1 MAWYNRIGDIAKG
14 VVNFTGI
21 PGLVHDI
28 ATSGS
33 NDDPWYVD
41 AVNVAKG
48 VIKVGTTPVR
58 GAVKGLFAVGEASYE
73 AGGKVREGIV
83 EKGLELPFM
92 YNRYKNAGE
101 TYEQYQQRVAENKDD
116 ISMGQVALSLFG
128 QGKNAAENS
137 GWFHDFLDR
146 NVKYLAAGFDLFN
159 PEDREAAFNDQF
171 IGKFASG
178 SLDFTSSMTID
189 PLFFAGFAGKGLS
202 IASRA
207 PMVTALEGAG
217 RTGIAS
223 LPGSLTRKVFSSFA
237 MTKEGMDDLL
247 GRALQGEGR
256 AVDDIK
262 FLAGTDAKG
271 QYGYWSKKR
280 VTHPDAMA
288 YLFGRATTDQE
299 VVDTFRAVMG
309 LDKQAMAAIAKV
321 DDEAALVLDNLT
333 DVPKPYREA
342 LNGQLDGD
350 LIVNPE
356 YNRAIGTY
364 LNTLVK
370 EDDRFRL
377 ALEKVSTG
385 GNEFRGGTFARGPL
399 SGYARKNAEKLART
413 FADPEITM
421 IQKTSLHPAVMVVN
435 YMKGKSEFFTKFRPS
450 GVFQVNDA
458 DSYVEMNAFLREA
471 VELSGGTFA
480 AKAGTYADQYLAAAT
495 EGERLN
501 IIKLAEKDALGI
513 IAPNMSQQQI
523 EKLYAIFDYRR
534 AKTLKEHKDRGFLS
548 IFTENGPVIAKFPQ
562 LERESANI
570 VIAMDLRRLKNGIDS
585 YERVLPSILSGIDPT
600 EIAVRGQKFMNT
612 LDNVNDIFKTSV
624 LMRLGYTV
632 RNLTEAQ
639 LSMMAKAFALPS
651 AAALGGPEAVKR
663 FLNNRKAGYTRLI
676 DNVEVLAG
684 RKDDIN
690 VLRNEVAKLQDM
702 LRGLDLSRKGLAGEI
717 RTRMADIE
725 RGGERLISNY
735 IAAEKAKGNLVGVE
749 EAAAIVLPKEI
760 TRLRSALAE
769 AEAVTLYHG
778 SAADEFAFDP
788 KRPLSATPS
797 AQIADRYASQEFTFG
812 LERYISETGR
822 PVPLRVVTRKGPQR
836 HPQSTFTAGYRGAH
850 TAPDREFGASLD
862 NMARIYPEDVYSP
875 DAVRIYGVGGPDW
888 RNLDKKV
895 VALIQDFKGN
905 PNRTITIYRA
915 VPKDAPTGIN
925 AGDWVTPLRE
935 YADLHG
941 KGRFGDEA
949 YRIDEI
955 KVRAGDIFTDG
966 NSWFEWGYDP
976 RPVRKPYPE
985 KLITAAARIK
995 SDMIGASRAG
1005 NIVEVRKGTSKGF
1018 VKVDEDRIRNFNP
1031 KELERAVF
1039 RVRRDGGSVV
1049 PVRAYGEALYLTK
1062 WSDIPLDVR
1071 KEVFNGDVKVWRA
1084 WVKSKGWQDQN
1095 SPLYKY
1101 LRENNF
1107 GRAVV
1112 GDDRRAGGVSHIVL
1126 PEAVGEAGRGR
1137 EVTKLTRAQIETAQA
1152 EADAALDIAQP
1163 LQGTK
1168 ERRIART
1175 MLRRKEK
1182 SRRTRPA
1189 VSPYYDDESLLAMI
1203 NNGVEDAASNIG
1215 RSYAEVNAQLDDLM
1229 GRLSARI
1236 GQAEQMSV
1244 KSKVGFGTFTHEA
1257 GGHSYEVDEVFNNAS
1272 WMLARTSSEQTW
1284 GSIIGSQQMAF
1295 LAGPGSRSMR
1305 PVKPNDPRYFEAWAG
1320 VLNLHFRD
1328 PETGAMDPVVRRMLD
1343 GESNDEILG
1352 WMTRSLEGRKW
1363 ANNTYTIPGKG
1374 LGFGELKRGELNDY
1388 LLTRISD
1395 TRNAVKTYI
1404 PDEDTAL
1411 MLTAAKE
1418 DGKPLTGGDVEVFL
1432 LNRFGAQPEN
1442 LPEING
1448 LLITTS
1454 KEYRDQERVVD
1465 LVNRRVMRF
1474 LGSLPE
1480 DTFAR
1485 HPLVNVVYRE
1495 NVRKNI
1501 DGIAQARGTDKL
1513 TGDEINR
1520 AERAARE
1527 EARREVERTL
1537 FTIVRR
1543 TGASSSQVMRLL
1555 FPFYA
1560 AYENTLMRWGGI
1572 VAENPQV
1579 VTTAAR
1585 TIAQIV
1591 NGQLVV
1597 DQEGNRITD
1606 TKQLGEGGM
1615 ANLVVQVPDA
1625 FIKALPGEW
1634 QDVAEN
1640 AFKQVRI
1647 PLSSLDVI
1655 TQGQAGNPGFGP
1667 YAVFPT
1673 YLILRQ
1679 RPEFEE
1685 AFKPLFPAGMPTN
1698 ASDIFL
1704 PSTIRRLK
1712 TLWSKDEMY
1721 VRTFN
1726 QMLRYETYNYNTGKR
1741 QEPPTVEEVTS
1752 KVNKFY
1758 LIRSLSAISAPF
1770 AISPDVDFYQQ
1781 TFRQFQNQYT
1791 EPGEAE
1797 AKFFEMYPDFF
1808 EATVSLSKNPGGLE
1822 ANLDTVRNLRKF
1834 NGLMATAEAK
1844 GEPELM
1850 GWLANDF
1857 DGQYDFS
1864 QAAYQWQY
1872 RTGSY
1877 PGSANTYRQNR
1888 NPAEL
1893 IRDANLKRGWT
1904 EYRKIQDVID
1914 AFKIQNG
1921 IGSNRDPLLEQYNN
1935 AKRQWLDYMSQN
1947 NPDWYAAFVSPD
1959 RGKYMKRADVLEQ
1972 ALQDKAWMAQNGD
1985 RAVVKA
1991 VALYLDARK
2000 KIGQALL
2007 QRDQMGGSRS
2017 LDANSNDDL
2026 AELWDRFTTQ
2036 LGAESPEFS
2045 DFYNRYFPN
2054 DPVVI

>member
-1 MAWYNRIGDIAKG
+1 MSWFNRIGDIAKG

-21 PGLVHDI
+21 PGLIHDI

-48 VIKVGTTPVR
+48 VVKVGTTPVR

-73 AGGKVREGIV
+73 LGGKARESIV

-92 YNRYKNAGE
+92 YNRYKNVGE
-101 TYEQYQQRVAENKDD
+101 TYEQYQKRVAENKDE

-128 QGKNAAENS
+128 PGKNAAENS
-137 GWFHDFLDR
+137 GWFHDFTDR
-146 NVKYLAAGFDLFN
+146 NLKFLSAGFDLFN

-178 SLDFTSSMTID
+178 SVDFTSSMTID

-202 IASRA
+202 IAARA
-207 PMVTALEGAG
+207 PMATGLMGAG
-217 RTGIAS
+217 RTGIAAI
-223 LPGSLTRKVFSSFA
+223 PGSATRKVFGKLA
-237 MTKEGMDDLL
+237 MTTEGVDDLL
-247 GRALQGEGR
+247 GRALKGEGR
-256 AVDDIK
+256 AVEDVQ
-262 FLAGTDAKG
+262 FLARSDAKT
-271 QYGYWSKKR
+271 QYEYWAKKR

-288 YLFGRATTDQE
+288 YLFGRATTEQE
-299 VVDTFRAVMG
+299 VVDTFRAVIG
-309 LDKQAMAAIAKV
+309 TDKKAMAAIAKV

-333 DVPKPYREA
+333 DTPKPFREA

-356 YNRAIGTY
+356 YNRAVTTY
-364 LNTLVK
+364 LDNLVK
-370 EDDRFRL
+370 EDDRFRI

-399 SGYARKNAEKLART
+399 SGYARNRAEKLAKT

-450 GVFQVNDA
+450 GVFRVNDG

-513 IAPNMSQQQI
+513 IAPNMTQQQI

-570 VIAMDLRRLKNGIDS
+570 VIAMDLRRLKDGIDS
-585 YERVLPSILSGIDPT
+585 YERVLPGILSGIDPT

-639 LSMMAKAFALPS
+639 LSMMAKAFALP
-651 AAALGGPEAVKR
+651 AAVAVGGPSAVQR
-663 FLNNRKAGYTRLI
+663 FLQNRKAGFTRLI

-690 VLRNEVAKLQDM
+690 VLRDEVAKLQDM

-725 RGGERLISNY
+725 RGGERLIANY

-749 EAAAIVLPKEI
+749 EAAAIVLPRELK
-760 TRLRSALAE
+760 RLRSALAE

-778 SAADEFAFDP
+778 SVADSFEFDP
-788 KRPLSATPS
+788 ARPLSASTN
-797 AQIADRYASQEFTFG
+797 AQIADRYATQEFAFG
-812 LERYISETGR
+812 LERYISDTGR

-862 NMARIYPEDVYSP
+862 NITRIYPEDVYSA
-875 DAVRIYGVGGPDW
+875 DAARIYGVGGKDFAK
-888 RNLDKKV
+888 LDKQIV
-895 VALIQDFKGN
+895 EFINEYKGS
-905 PNRTITIYRA
+905 PNRMVTVYRA
-915 VPKDAPTGIN
+915 VPKDAPAVIN
-925 AGDWVTPLRE
+925 PGDWVTPLRE

-941 KGRFGDEA
+941 SRYLDPE
-949 YRIDEI
+949 YRVEEMR
-955 KVRAGDIFTDG
+955 VRAGDIFTDG

-985 KLITAAARIK
+985 KLITAAARMK
-995 SDMIGASRAG
+995 SDMIGATRAG
-1005 NIVEVRKGTSKGF
+1005 NIVELRKGTSKGF
-1018 VKVDEDRIRNFNP
+1018 VKVDEDRIRSLNP

-1039 RVRRDGGSVV
+1039 RVRRDGGSVTPMRV
-1049 PVRAYGEALYLTK
+1049 YGDALYLTK

-1071 KEVFNGDVKVWRA
+1071 KEVFGGDVKVWRA

-1095 SPLYKY
+1095 SPLYNY
-1101 LRENNF
+1101 LRQNNF

-1112 GDDRRAGGVSHIVL
+1112 GDDRRAGGLSHIVL

-1137 EVTKLTRAQIETAQA
+1137 EVTKLTRAQIEAAQA

-1163 LQGTK
+1163 LQTTK
-1168 ERRIART
+1168 ERRVART
-1175 MLRRKEK
+1175 QVRRKEK

-1189 VSPYYDDESLLAMI
+1189 VSPYYDDENLIAMI
-1203 NNGVEDAASNIG
+1203 NNGVEDAAANLG
-1215 RSYAEVNAQLDDLM
+1215 RSYAEVNAQLDDM
-1229 GRLSARI
+1229 MARLGARI
-1236 GQAEQMSV
+1236 SQSEQMAV
-1244 KSKVGFGTFTHEA
+1244 KSKVGYGTFTHEA
-1257 GGHSYEVDEVFNNAS
+1257 NGQSYEVDEVFNNAS

-1295 LAGPGSRSMR
+1295 LAGPGSRAMR
-1305 PVKPNDPRYFEAWAG
+1305 PVKPGDPRYFEAWAG

-1328 PETGAMDPVVRRMLD
+1328 PETGVMDPIVSRILD
-1343 GESNDEILG
+1343 GATNDEILG
-1352 WMTRSLEGRKW
+1352 FLTRTRSGRIY

-1374 LGFGELKRGELNDY
+1374 LGFGKLKAGEENDY

-1395 TRNAVKTYI
+1395 TRNAVKLYV

-1411 MLTAAKE
+1411 MLRAAKE

-1432 LNRFGAQPEN
+1432 LNRFGANPEN

-1448 LLITTS
+1448 LLVTTS
-1454 KEYRDQERVVD
+1454 KEYRDQERIVD
-1465 LVNRRVMRF
+1465 MVNRRVMRF

-1485 HPLVNVVYRE
+1485 HPLVNVVYKE
-1495 NVRKNI
+1495 NVKRNI
-1501 DGIAQARGTDKL
+1501 DGIAKARGTDRL
-1513 TGDEINR
+1513 TGDEIAR

-1591 NGQLVV
+1591 NGQLIV

-1640 AFKQVRI
+1640 AFKRVNI

-1667 YAVFPT
+1667 YAVFPA

-1685 AFKPLFPAGMPTN
+1685 AFAPLFPAGMPN
-1698 ASDIFL
+1698 SASEIFL
-1704 PSTIRRLK
+1704 PSTVRRLK
-1712 TLWSKDEMY
+1712 TMWSKDEMY

-1741 QEPPTVEEVTS
+1741 QDVPTVDEITS

-1758 LIRSLSAISAPF
+1758 MLRSLTAISAPF
-1770 AISPDVDFYQQ
+1770 AISPEVDFYQQ
-1781 TFRQFQNQYT
+1781 VFRQFQNQYT

-1808 EATVSLSKNPGGLE
+1808 EATVSLSKNPGSLE

-1834 NGLMATAEAK
+1834 SGLMATAEAK

-1857 DGQYDFS
+1857 DGKYDFS

-1893 IRDANLKRGWT
+1893 IKDANLKRGWT

-1935 AKRQWLDYMSQN
+1935 AKRQWLDYMAQN
-1947 NPDWYAAFVSPD
+1947 NPDWYAAYMSPD

-1972 ALQDKAWMAQNGD
+1972 AFQNKAWMAQNGD

-2026 AELWDRFTTQ
+2026 AELWDKFVTQ

>member
-1 MAWYNRIGDIAKG
+1 MSWFNRIGDIAKG

-21 PGLVHDI
+21 PGLIHDI

-48 VIKVGTTPVR
+48 VVKVGTTPVR

-73 AGGKVREGIV
+73 LGGKARESIV

-92 YNRYKNAGE
+92 YNRYKNVGE

-128 QGKNAAENS
+128 PGKNAAENS
-137 GWFHDFLDR
+137 GWFHDFTDR
-146 NVKYLAAGFDLFN
+146 NLKFLSAGFDLFN

-178 SLDFTSSMTID
+178 SVDFTSSMTID

-207 PMVTALEGAG
+207 PMAAGLMGAG
-217 RTGIAS
+217 RTGIAAI
-223 LPGSLTRKVFSSFA
+223 PGSATRKVFGKLA
-237 MTKEGMDDLL
+237 MTTEGVDDLL
-247 GRALQGEGR
+247 GRALKGEGR
-256 AVDDIK
+256 AVEDVQ
-262 FLAGTDAKG
+262 FLARSDAKT
-271 QYGYWSKKR
+271 QYEYWAKKR

-288 YLFGRATTDQE
+288 YLFGRATTEQE
-299 VVDTFRAVMG
+299 VVDTFRAVIG
-309 LDKQAMAAIAKV
+309 TDKKAMAAIAKV

-333 DVPKPYREA
+333 DTPKPFREA

-356 YNRAIGTY
+356 YNRAVTTY
-364 LNTLVK
+364 LDNLVK
-370 EDDRFRL
+370 EDDRFRI

-399 SGYARKNAEKLART
+399 SGYARNRAEKLAKT

-450 GVFQVNDA
+450 GVFRVNDG

-513 IAPNMSQQQI
+513 IAPNMTQQQI

-570 VIAMDLRRLKNGIDS
+570 VIAMDLRRLKDGIDS
-585 YERVLPSILSGIDPT
+585 YERVLPGILSGIDPT

-639 LSMMAKAFALPS
+639 LSMMAKAFALP
-651 AAALGGPEAVKR
+651 AAVAVGGPSAVQR
-663 FLNNRKAGYTRLI
+663 FLQNRKAGFTRLI

-690 VLRNEVAKLQDM
+690 VLRDEVAKLQDM

-725 RGGERLISNY
+725 RGGERLIANY

-749 EAAAIVLPKEI
+749 EAAAIVLPRELK
-760 TRLRSALAE
+760 RLRSALAE

-778 SAADEFAFDP
+778 SVADSFEFDP
-788 KRPLSATPS
+788 ARPLSASTN
-797 AQIADRYASQEFTFG
+797 AQIADRYATQEFAFG
-812 LERYISETGR
+812 LERYISDTGR

-862 NMARIYPEDVYSP
+862 NITRIYPEDVYSS
-875 DAVRIYGVGGPDW
+875 DAARIYGVGGKDFVK
-888 RNLDKKV
+888 LDKQIV
-895 VALIQDFKGN
+895 EFINQYKGS
-905 PNRTITIYRA
+905 PNRMVTVYRA
-915 VPKDAPTGIN
+915 VPKDAPAVIN
-925 AGDWVTPLRE
+925 PGDWVTPLRE

-941 KGRFGDEA
+941 SRYLDPE
-949 YRIDEI
+949 YRVEEMR
-955 KVRAGDIFTDG
+955 VRAGDIFTDG

-985 KLITAAARIK
+985 KLITAAARMK
-995 SDMIGASRAG
+995 SDMIGATRAG
-1005 NIVEVRKGTSKGF
+1005 NIVELRKGTSKGF
-1018 VKVDEDRIRNFNP
+1018 VKVDEDRIRSLNP

-1039 RVRRDGGSVV
+1039 RVRRDGGSVTPMRV
-1049 PVRAYGEALYLTK
+1049 YGDALYLTK

-1071 KEVFNGDVKVWRA
+1071 KEVFGGDVKVWRA

-1095 SPLYKY
+1095 SPLYNY
-1101 LRENNF
+1101 LRQNNF

-1112 GDDRRAGGVSHIVL
+1112 GDDRRAGGLSHIVL

-1137 EVTKLTRAQIETAQA
+1137 EVTKLTRAQIEAAQA

-1163 LQGTK
+1163 LQTTK
-1168 ERRIART
+1168 ERRVART
-1175 MLRRKEK
+1175 QVRRKEK

-1189 VSPYYDDESLLAMI
+1189 VSPYYDDENLIAMI
-1203 NNGVEDAASNIG
+1203 NNGVEDAAANLG
-1215 RSYAEVNAQLDDLM
+1215 RSYAEVNAQLDDM
-1229 GRLSARI
+1229 MARLGARI
-1236 GQAEQMSV
+1236 SQSEQMAV
-1244 KSKVGFGTFTHEA
+1244 KSKVGYGTFTHEA
-1257 GGHSYEVDEVFNNAS
+1257 NGQAYEVDEVFNNAS

-1295 LAGPGSRSMR
+1295 LAGPGSRAMR
-1305 PVKPNDPRYFEAWAG
+1305 PVKPGDPRYFEAWAG

-1328 PETGAMDPVVRRMLD
+1328 PETGVMDPIVSRILD
-1343 GESNDEILG
+1343 GATNDEILG
-1352 WMTRSLEGRKW
+1352 FLTRTRSGRIY

-1374 LGFGELKRGELNDY
+1374 LGFGKLKAGEENDY

-1395 TRNAVKTYI
+1395 TRNAVKLYV

-1411 MLTAAKE
+1411 MLRAAKE

-1432 LNRFGAQPEN
+1432 LNRFGANPEN

-1448 LLITTS
+1448 LLVTTS
-1454 KEYRDQERVVD
+1454 KEYRDQERIVD
-1465 LVNRRVMRF
+1465 MVNRRVMRF

-1495 NVRKNI
+1495 NVKRNI
-1501 DGIAQARGTDKL
+1501 DGIAKARGTDKL
-1513 TGDEINR
+1513 TGDEIAR

-1591 NGQLVV
+1591 NGQLIV

-1640 AFKQVRI
+1640 AFKRVNI

-1667 YAVFPT
+1667 YAVFPA

-1685 AFKPLFPAGMPTN
+1685 AFAPLFPAGMPN
-1698 ASDIFL
+1698 SASEIFL
-1704 PSTIRRLK
+1704 PSTVRRLK
-1712 TLWSKDEMY
+1712 TMWSKDEMY

-1741 QEPPTVEEVTS
+1741 QDVPTVDEITS

-1758 LIRSLSAISAPF
+1758 MLRSLTAISAPF
-1770 AISPDVDFYQQ
+1770 AISPEVDFYQQ
-1781 TFRQFQNQYT
+1781 VFRQFQNQYT

-1808 EATVSLSKNPGGLE
+1808 EATVSLSKNPGSLE

-1834 NGLMATAEAK
+1834 SGLMATAEAK

-1857 DGQYDFS
+1857 DGKYDFS

-1893 IRDANLKRGWT
+1893 IKDANLKRGWT

-1935 AKRQWLDYMSQN
+1935 AKRQWLDYMAQN
-1947 NPDWYAAFVSPD
+1947 NPDWYAAYMSPD

-1972 ALQDKAWMAQNGD
+1972 AFQNKAWMAQNGD

-2026 AELWDRFTTQ
+2026 AELWDKFVTQ

>member
-1 MAWYNRIGDIAKG
+1 MSWYNRIGDIAKG

-21 PGLVHDI
+21 PGLIHDI

-48 VIKVGTTPVR
+48 VVKVGTTPVR

-73 AGGKVREGIV
+73 LGGKARESIV

-92 YNRYKNAGE
+92 YNRYKNVGE
-101 TYEQYQQRVAENKDD
+101 TYEQYQQRVAENKDE

-128 QGKNAAENS
+128 PGKNAAENS
-137 GWFHDFLDR
+137 GWFHDFTDR
-146 NVKYLAAGFDLFN
+146 NLKFLSAGFDLFN

-178 SLDFTSSMTID
+178 SVDFTSSMTID

-202 IASRA
+202 IAARA
-207 PMVTALEGAG
+207 PMATGLMGAG
-217 RTGIAS
+217 RTGIAAI
-223 LPGSLTRKVFSSFA
+223 PGSATRKVFGKLA
-237 MTKEGMDDLL
+237 MTTEGVDDLL
-247 GRALQGEGR
+247 GRALKGEGR
-256 AVDDIK
+256 AVEDVQ
-262 FLAGTDAKG
+262 FLARSDAKT
-271 QYGYWSKKR
+271 QYEYWAKKR

-288 YLFGRATTDQE
+288 YLFGRATTEQE
-299 VVDTFRAVMG
+299 VVDTFRAVIG
-309 LDKQAMAAIAKV
+309 TDKQAMAAIAKV

-333 DVPKPYREA
+333 DTPKPFREA

-356 YNRAIGTY
+356 YNRAVTTY
-364 LNTLVK
+364 LDNLVK
-370 EDDRFRL
+370 EDDRFRI

-399 SGYARKNAEKLART
+399 SGYARNRAEKLAKT

-450 GVFQVNDA
+450 GVFRVNDG

-513 IAPNMSQQQI
+513 IAPNMTQQQI

-570 VIAMDLRRLKNGIDS
+570 VIAMDLRRLKDGIDS
-585 YERVLPSILSGIDPT
+585 YERVLPGILSGIDPT

-639 LSMMAKAFALPS
+639 LSMMAKAFALP
-651 AAALGGPEAVKR
+651 AAVAVGGPSAVQR
-663 FLNNRKAGYTRLI
+663 FLQNRKAGFTRLI

-690 VLRNEVAKLQDM
+690 VLRDEVAKLQDM

-725 RGGERLISNY
+725 RGGERLIANY

-749 EAAAIVLPKEI
+749 EAAAIVLPRELK
-760 TRLRSALAE
+760 RLRSALAE

-778 SAADEFAFDP
+778 SVADSFEFDP
-788 KRPLSATPS
+788 ARPLSASTN
-797 AQIADRYASQEFTFG
+797 AQIADRYATQEFAFG
-812 LERYISETGR
+812 LERYISDTGR

-862 NMARIYPEDVYSP
+862 NITRIYPEDVYSA
-875 DAVRIYGVGGPDW
+875 DAARIYGVGGKDFAK
-888 RNLDKKV
+888 LDKQIV
-895 VALIQDFKGN
+895 EFINQYKGS
-905 PNRTITIYRA
+905 PNRMVTVYRA
-915 VPKDAPTGIN
+915 VPKDAPAVIN
-925 AGDWVTPLRE
+925 PGDWVTPLRE

-941 KGRFGDEA
+941 SRYLDPE
-949 YRIDEI
+949 YRVEEMR
-955 KVRAGDIFTDG
+955 VRAGDIFTDG

-985 KLITAAARIK
+985 KLITAAARMK
-995 SDMIGASRAG
+995 SDMIGATRAG
-1005 NIVEVRKGTSKGF
+1005 NIVELRKGTSKGF
-1018 VKVDEDRIRNFNP
+1018 VKVDEDRIRSLNP

-1039 RVRRDGGSVV
+1039 RVRRDGGSVTPMRV
-1049 PVRAYGEALYLTK
+1049 YGDALYLTK

-1071 KEVFNGDVKVWRA
+1071 KEVFGGDVKVWRA

-1095 SPLYKY
+1095 SPLYNY
-1101 LRENNF
+1101 LRQNNF

-1112 GDDRRAGGVSHIVL
+1112 GDDRRAGGLSHIVL

-1137 EVTKLTRAQIETAQA
+1137 EVTKLTRAQIEAAQA

-1163 LQGTK
+1163 LQTTK
-1168 ERRIART
+1168 ERRVART
-1175 MLRRKEK
+1175 QVRRKEK

-1189 VSPYYDDESLLAMI
+1189 VSPYYDDENLIAMI
-1203 NNGVEDAASNIG
+1203 NNGVEDAAANLG
-1215 RSYAEVNAQLDDLM
+1215 RSYAEVNAQLDDM
-1229 GRLSARI
+1229 MARLGARI
-1236 GQAEQMSV
+1236 SQSEQMAV
-1244 KSKVGFGTFTHEA
+1244 KSKVGYGTFTHEA
-1257 GGHSYEVDEVFNNAS
+1257 NGQAYEVDEVFNNAS

-1295 LAGPGSRSMR
+1295 LAGPGSRAMR
-1305 PVKPNDPRYFEAWAG
+1305 PVKPGDPRYFEAWAG

-1328 PETGAMDPVVRRMLD
+1328 PETGVMDPIVSRILD
-1343 GESNDEILG
+1343 GATNDEILG
-1352 WMTRSLEGRKW
+1352 FLTRTRSGRIY

-1374 LGFGELKRGELNDY
+1374 LGFGKLKAGEENDY

-1395 TRNAVKTYI
+1395 TRNAVKLYV

-1411 MLTAAKE
+1411 MLRAAKE

-1432 LNRFGAQPEN
+1432 LNRFGANPEN

-1448 LLITTS
+1448 LLVTTS
-1454 KEYRDQERVVD
+1454 KEYRDQERIVD
-1465 LVNRRVMRF
+1465 MVNRRVMRF

-1495 NVRKNI
+1495 NVKRNI
-1501 DGIAQARGTDKL
+1501 DGIAKARGTDKL
-1513 TGDEINR
+1513 TGDEIAR

-1591 NGQLVV
+1591 NGQLIV

-1640 AFKQVRI
+1640 AFKRVNI

-1667 YAVFPT
+1667 YAVFPA

-1685 AFKPLFPAGMPTN
+1685 AFAPLFPAGMPN
-1698 ASDIFL
+1698 SASEIFL
-1704 PSTIRRLK
+1704 PSTVRRLK
-1712 TLWSKDEMY
+1712 TMWSKDEMY

-1741 QEPPTVEEVTS
+1741 QDVPTVDEITS

-1758 LIRSLSAISAPF
+1758 MLRSLTAISAPF
-1770 AISPDVDFYQQ
+1770 AISPEVDFYQQ
-1781 TFRQFQNQYT
+1781 VFRQFQNQYT

-1808 EATVSLSKNPGGLE
+1808 EATVSLSKNPGSLE

-1834 NGLMATAEAK
+1834 SGLMATAEAK

-1857 DGQYDFS
+1857 DGKYDFS

-1893 IRDANLKRGWT
+1893 IKDANLKRGWT

-1935 AKRQWLDYMSQN
+1935 AKRQWLDYMAQN
-1947 NPDWYAAFVSPD
+1947 NPDWYAAYMSPD

-1972 ALQDKAWMAQNGD
+1972 AFQNKAWMAQNGD

-2026 AELWDRFTTQ
+2026 AELWDKFVTQ

>member
-21 PGLVHDI
+21 PGLIHDI

-48 VIKVGTTPVR
+48 VVKVGTTPVR

-73 AGGKVREGIV
+73 LGGKARESIV

-92 YNRYKNAGE
+92 YNRYKNVGE
-101 TYEQYQQRVAENKDD
+101 TYEQYQQRVAENKDE

-128 QGKNAAENS
+128 PGKNAAENS
-137 GWFHDFLDR
+137 GWFHDFTDR
-146 NVKYLAAGFDLFN
+146 NLKFLSAGFDLFN

-178 SLDFTSSMTID
+178 SVDFTSSMTID

-202 IASRA
+202 IAARA
-207 PMVTALEGAG
+207 PMATGLMGAG
-217 RTGIAS
+217 RTGIAAI
-223 LPGSLTRKVFSSFA
+223 PGSATRKVFGKLA
-237 MTKEGMDDLL
+237 MTTEGVDDLL
-247 GRALQGEGR
+247 GRALKGEGR
-256 AVDDIK
+256 AVEDVQ
-262 FLAGTDAKG
+262 FLARSDAKT
-271 QYGYWSKKR
+271 QYEYWAKKR

-288 YLFGRATTDQE
+288 YLFGRATTEQE
-299 VVDTFRAVMG
+299 VVDTFRAVIG
-309 LDKQAMAAIAKV
+309 TDKQAMAAIAKV

-333 DVPKPYREA
+333 DTPKPFREA

-356 YNRAIGTY
+356 YNRAVTTY
-364 LNTLVK
+364 LDNLVK
-370 EDDRFRL
+370 EDDRFRI

-399 SGYARKNAEKLART
+399 SGYARNRAEKLAKT

-450 GVFQVNDA
+450 GVFRVNDG

-513 IAPNMSQQQI
+513 IAPNMTQQQI

-570 VIAMDLRRLKNGIDS
+570 VIAMDLRRLKDGIDS
-585 YERVLPSILSGIDPT
+585 YERVLPGILSGIDPT

-639 LSMMAKAFALPS
+639 LSMMAKAFALP
-651 AAALGGPEAVKR
+651 AAVAVGGPSAVQR
-663 FLNNRKAGYTRLI
+663 FLQNRKAGFTRLI

-690 VLRNEVAKLQDM
+690 VLRDEVAKLQDM

-725 RGGERLISNY
+725 RGGERLIANY

-749 EAAAIVLPKEI
+749 EAAAIVLPRELK
-760 TRLRSALAE
+760 RLRSALAE

-778 SAADEFAFDP
+778 STANAFEFDP
-788 KRPLSATPS
+788 TRPLSASTN
-797 AQIADRYASQEFTFG
+797 AQIADRYATQEFAFG
-812 LERYISETGR
+812 LERYISDTGR

-862 NMARIYPEDVYSP
+862 NITRIYPEDVYSA
-875 DAVRIYGVGGPDW
+875 DAARIYGVGGKDFAK
-888 RNLDKKV
+888 LDKEIVKF
-895 VALIQDFKGN
+895 INEYKGN
-905 PNRTITIYRA
+905 PNRMVTVYRA
-915 VPKDAPTGIN
+915 VPKDAPAVIN
-925 AGDWVTPLRE
+925 PGDWVTPLRE

-941 KGRFGDEA
+941 SRYLDPE
-949 YRIDEI
+949 YRVEEMR
-955 KVRAGDIFTDG
+955 VRAGDIFTDG

-985 KLITAAARIK
+985 KLITAAARMK
-995 SDMIGASRAG
+995 SDMIGATRAG
-1005 NIVEVRKGTSKGF
+1005 NIVELRKGTSKGF
-1018 VKVDEDRIRNFNP
+1018 VKVDEDRIRSLNP

-1039 RVRRDGGSVV
+1039 RVRRDGGSVTPMRV
-1049 PVRAYGEALYLTK
+1049 YGDALYLTK

-1071 KEVFNGDVKVWRA
+1071 KEVFGGDVKVWRA

-1095 SPLYKY
+1095 SPLYNY
-1101 LRENNF
+1101 LRQNNF

-1112 GDDRRAGGVSHIVL
+1112 GDDRRAGGLSHIVL

-1137 EVTKLTRAQIETAQA
+1137 EVTKLTRAQIEAAQA

-1163 LQGTK
+1163 LQTTK
-1168 ERRIART
+1168 ERRVART
-1175 MLRRKEK
+1175 QVRRKEK

-1189 VSPYYDDESLLAMI
+1189 VSPYYDDENLIAMI
-1203 NNGVEDAASNIG
+1203 NNGVEDAAANLG
-1215 RSYAEVNAQLDDLM
+1215 RSYAEVNAQLDDM
-1229 GRLSARI
+1229 MARLGARI
-1236 GQAEQMSV
+1236 SQSEQMAV
-1244 KSKVGFGTFTHEA
+1244 KSKVGYGTFTHEA
-1257 GGHSYEVDEVFNNAS
+1257 NGQKYEVDEVFNNAS

-1295 LAGPGSRSMR
+1295 LAGPGSRAMR
-1305 PVKPNDPRYFEAWAG
+1305 PVKPGDPRYFEAWAG

-1328 PETGAMDPVVRRMLD
+1328 PETGVMDPIVSRILD
-1343 GESNDEILG
+1343 GATNDEILG
-1352 WMTRSLEGRKW
+1352 FLTRTRSGRIY

-1374 LGFGELKRGELNDY
+1374 LGFGKLKAGEENDY

-1395 TRNAVKTYI
+1395 TRNAVKLYV

-1411 MLTAAKE
+1411 MLRAAKE

-1432 LNRFGAQPEN
+1432 LNRFGANPEN

-1448 LLITTS
+1448 LLVTTS
-1454 KEYRDQERVVD
+1454 KEYRDQERIVD
-1465 LVNRRVMRF
+1465 MVNRRVMRF

-1485 HPLVNVVYRE
+1485 HPLVNVVYKE
-1495 NVRKNI
+1495 NVKRNI
-1501 DGIAQARGTDKL
+1501 DGIAKARGTDKL
-1513 TGDEINR
+1513 TGDEIAR

-1591 NGQLVV
+1591 NGQLIV

-1640 AFKQVRI
+1640 AFKRVNI

-1667 YAVFPT
+1667 YAVFPA

-1685 AFKPLFPAGMPTN
+1685 AFAPLFPAGMPN
-1698 ASDIFL
+1698 SASEIFL
-1704 PSTIRRLK
+1704 PSTVRRLK
-1712 TLWSKDEMY
+1712 TMWSKDEMY

-1741 QEPPTVEEVTS
+1741 QDVPTVDEITS

-1758 LIRSLSAISAPF
+1758 MLRSLTAISAPF
-1770 AISPDVDFYQQ
+1770 AISPEVDFYQQ
-1781 TFRQFQNQYT
+1781 VFRQFQNQYT

-1808 EATVSLSKNPGGLE
+1808 EATVSLSKNPGSLE

-1834 NGLMATAEAK
+1834 SGLMATAEAK

-1857 DGQYDFS
+1857 DGKYDFS

-1893 IRDANLKRGWT
+1893 IKDANLKRGWT

-1935 AKRQWLDYMSQN
+1935 AKRQWLDYMAQN
-1947 NPDWYAAFVSPD
+1947 NPDWYAAYMSPD

-1972 ALQDKAWMAQNGD
+1972 AFQNKAWMAQNGD

-2026 AELWDRFTTQ
+2026 AELRDKFVTQ

>member
-1 MAWYNRIGDIAKG
+1 
-14 VVNFTGI
+14 
-21 PGLVHDI
+21 
-28 ATSGS
+28 
-33 NDDPWYVD
+33 
-41 AVNVAKG
+41 
-48 VIKVGTTPVR
+48 
-58 GAVKGLFAVGEASYE
+58 
-73 AGGKVREGIV
+73 
-83 EKGLELPFM
+83 
-92 YNRYKNAGE
+92 
-101 TYEQYQQRVAENKDD
+101 
-116 ISMGQVALSLFG
+116 
-128 QGKNAAENS
+128 
-137 GWFHDFLDR
+137 
-146 NVKYLAAGFDLFN
+146 
-159 PEDREAAFNDQF
+159 
-171 IGKFASG
+171 
-178 SLDFTSSMTID
+178 
-189 PLFFAGFAGKGLS
+189 
-202 IASRA
+202 
-207 PMVTALEGAG
+207 
-217 RTGIAS
+217 
-223 LPGSLTRKVFSSFA
+223 
-237 MTKEGMDDLL
+237 
-247 GRALQGEGR
+247 
-256 AVDDIK
+256 
-262 FLAGTDAKG
+262 
-271 QYGYWSKKR
+271 
-280 VTHPDAMA
+280 
-288 YLFGRATTDQE
+288 
-299 VVDTFRAVMG
+299 
-309 LDKQAMAAIAKV
+309 
-321 DDEAALVLDNLT
+321 
-333 DVPKPYREA
+333 
-342 LNGQLDGD
+342 
-350 LIVNPE
+350 
-356 YNRAIGTY
+356 
-364 LNTLVK
+364 
-370 EDDRFRL
+370 
-377 ALEKVSTG
+377 
-385 GNEFRGGTFARGPL
+385 
-399 SGYARKNAEKLART
+399 
-413 FADPEITM
+413 
-421 IQKTSLHPAVMVVN
+421 
-435 YMKGKSEFFTKFRPS
+435 
-450 GVFQVNDA
+450 
-458 DSYVEMNAFLREA
+458 
-471 VELSGGTFA
+471 
-480 AKAGTYADQYLAAAT
+480 
-495 EGERLN
+495 
-501 IIKLAEKDALGI
+501 
-513 IAPNMSQQQI
+513 
-523 EKLYAIFDYRR
+523 
-534 AKTLKEHKDRGFLS
+534 
-548 IFTENGPVIAKFPQ
+548 
-562 LERESANI
+562 
-570 VIAMDLRRLKNGIDS
+570 
-585 YERVLPSILSGIDPT
+585 
-600 EIAVRGQKFMNT
+600 
-612 LDNVNDIFKTSV
+612 
-624 LMRLGYTV
+624 
-632 RNLTEAQ
+632 
-639 LSMMAKAFALPS
+639 
-651 AAALGGPEAVKR
+651 
-663 FLNNRKAGYTRLI
+663 
-676 DNVEVLAG
+676 
-684 RKDDIN
+684 
-690 VLRNEVAKLQDM
+690 
-702 LRGLDLSRKGLAGEI
+702 
-717 RTRMADIE
+717 
-725 RGGERLISNY
+725 
-735 IAAEKAKGNLVGVE
+735 
-749 EAAAIVLPKEI
+749 
-760 TRLRSALAE
+760 
-769 AEAVTLYHG
+769 
-778 SAADEFAFDP
+778 
-788 KRPLSATPS
+788 
-797 AQIADRYASQEFTFG
+797 
-812 LERYISETGR
+812 
-822 PVPLRVVTRKGPQR
+822 
-836 HPQSTFTAGYRGAH
+836 
-850 TAPDREFGASLD
+850 
-862 NMARIYPEDVYSP
+862 
-875 DAVRIYGVGGPDW
+875 
-888 RNLDKKV
+888 
-895 VALIQDFKGN
+895 
-905 PNRTITIYRA
+905 
-915 VPKDAPTGIN
+915 
-925 AGDWVTPLRE
+925 
-935 YADLHG
+935 
-941 KGRFGDEA
+941 
-949 YRIDEI
+949 
-955 KVRAGDIFTDG
+955 
-966 NSWFEWGYDP
+966 
-976 RPVRKPYPE
+976 
-985 KLITAAARIK
+985 
-995 SDMIGASRAG
+995 
-1005 NIVEVRKGTSKGF
+1005 
-1018 VKVDEDRIRNFNP
+1018 
-1031 KELERAVF
+1031 
-1039 RVRRDGGSVV
+1039 
-1049 PVRAYGEALYLTK
+1049 
-1062 WSDIPLDVR
+1062 
-1071 KEVFNGDVKVWRA
+1071 
-1084 WVKSKGWQDQN
+1084 
-1095 SPLYKY
+1095 LYKY

-1168 ERRIART
+1168 ERRLART

-1432 LNRFGAQPEN
+1432 LNRFGGQPEN

-1448 LLITTS
+1448 LLVTTS

-1572 VAENPQV
+1572 IAENPQV

-1585 TIAQIV
+1585 TIAQVV

-1606 TKQLGEGGM
+1606 AKQLSEGGM

-1634 QDVAEN
+1634 QEVAEN

>member
-1 MAWYNRIGDIAKG
+1 MSWFNRIGDIAKG

-21 PGLVHDI
+21 PGLIHDI

-48 VIKVGTTPVR
+48 VVKVGTTPVR

-73 AGGKVREGIV
+73 LGGKARESIV

-92 YNRYKNAGE
+92 YNRYKNVGE
-101 TYEQYQQRVAENKDD
+101 TYEQYQQRVAENKDE

-128 QGKNAAENS
+128 PGKNAAENS
-137 GWFHDFLDR
+137 GWFHDFTDR
-146 NVKYLAAGFDLFN
+146 NLKFLSAGFDLFN

-178 SLDFTSSMTID
+178 SVDFTSSMTID

-207 PMVTALEGAG
+207 PMAAGLMGAG
-217 RTGIAS
+217 RTGIAAI
-223 LPGSLTRKVFSSFA
+223 PGSATRKVFGKLA
-237 MTKEGMDDLL
+237 MTTEGVDDLL
-247 GRALQGEGR
+247 GRALKGEGR
-256 AVDDIK
+256 AVEDVQ
-262 FLAGTDAKG
+262 FLARSDAKT
-271 QYGYWSKKR
+271 QYEYWAKKR

-288 YLFGRATTDQE
+288 YLFGRATTEQE
-299 VVDTFRAVMG
+299 VVDTFRAVIG
-309 LDKQAMAAIAKV
+309 TDKKAMAAIAKV

-333 DVPKPYREA
+333 DTPKPFREA

-356 YNRAIGTY
+356 YNRAVTTY
-364 LNTLVK
+364 LDNLVK
-370 EDDRFRL
+370 EDDRFRI

-399 SGYARKNAEKLART
+399 SGYARNRAEKLAKT

-450 GVFQVNDA
+450 GVFRVNDG

-513 IAPNMSQQQI
+513 IAPNMTQQQI

-570 VIAMDLRRLKNGIDS
+570 VIAMDLRRLKDGIDS
-585 YERVLPSILSGIDPT
+585 YERVLPGILSGIDPT

-639 LSMMAKAFALPS
+639 LSMMAKAFALP
-651 AAALGGPEAVKR
+651 AAVAVGGPSAVQR
-663 FLNNRKAGYTRLI
+663 FLQNRKAGFTRLI

-690 VLRNEVAKLQDM
+690 VLRDEVAKLQDM

-725 RGGERLISNY
+725 RGGERLIANY

-749 EAAAIVLPKEI
+749 EAAAIVLPRELK
-760 TRLRSALAE
+760 RLRSALAE

-778 SAADEFAFDP
+778 SVADSFEFDP
-788 KRPLSATPS
+788 ARPLSASTN
-797 AQIADRYASQEFTFG
+797 AQIADRYATQEFAFG
-812 LERYISETGR
+812 LERYISDTGR

-862 NMARIYPEDVYSP
+862 NITRIYPEDVYSS
-875 DAVRIYGVGGPDW
+875 DAARIYGVGGKDFVK
-888 RNLDKKV
+888 LDKQIV
-895 VALIQDFKGN
+895 EFINQYKGS
-905 PNRTITIYRA
+905 PNRMVTVYRA
-915 VPKDAPTGIN
+915 VPKDAPAVIN
-925 AGDWVTPLRE
+925 PGDWVTPLRE

-941 KGRFGDEA
+941 SRYLDPE
-949 YRIDEI
+949 YRVEEMR
-955 KVRAGDIFTDG
+955 VRAGDIFTDG

-985 KLITAAARIK
+985 KLITAAARMK
-995 SDMIGASRAG
+995 SDMIGATRAG
-1005 NIVEVRKGTSKGF
+1005 NIVELRKGTSKGF
-1018 VKVDEDRIRNFNP
+1018 VKVDEDRIRSLNP

-1039 RVRRDGGSVV
+1039 RVRRDGGSVTPMRV
-1049 PVRAYGEALYLTK
+1049 YGDALYLTK

-1071 KEVFNGDVKVWRA
+1071 KEVFGGDVKVWRA

-1095 SPLYKY
+1095 SPLYNY
-1101 LRENNF
+1101 LRQNNF

-1112 GDDRRAGGVSHIVL
+1112 GDDRRAGGLSHIVL

-1137 EVTKLTRAQIETAQA
+1137 EVTKLTRAQIEAAQA

-1163 LQGTK
+1163 LQTTK
-1168 ERRIART
+1168 ERRVART
-1175 MLRRKEK
+1175 QVRRKEK

-1189 VSPYYDDESLLAMI
+1189 VSPYYDDENLIAMI
-1203 NNGVEDAASNIG
+1203 NNGVEDAAANLG
-1215 RSYAEVNAQLDDLM
+1215 RSYAEVNAQLDDM
-1229 GRLSARI
+1229 MARLGARI
-1236 GQAEQMSV
+1236 SQSEQMAV
-1244 KSKVGFGTFTHEA
+1244 KSKVGYGTFTHEA
-1257 GGHSYEVDEVFNNAS
+1257 NGQSYEVDEVFNNAS

-1295 LAGPGSRSMR
+1295 LAGPGSRAMR
-1305 PVKPNDPRYFEAWAG
+1305 PVKPGDPRYFEAWAG

-1328 PETGAMDPVVRRMLD
+1328 PETGVMDPIVSRILD
-1343 GESNDEILG
+1343 GATNDEILG
-1352 WMTRSLEGRKW
+1352 FLTRTRSGRIY

-1374 LGFGELKRGELNDY
+1374 LGFGKLKAGEENDY

-1395 TRNAVKTYI
+1395 TRNAVKLYV

-1411 MLTAAKE
+1411 MLRAAKE

-1432 LNRFGAQPEN
+1432 LNRFGANPEN

-1448 LLITTS
+1448 LLVTTS
-1454 KEYRDQERVVD
+1454 KEYRDQERIVD
-1465 LVNRRVMRF
+1465 MVNRRVMRF

-1495 NVRKNI
+1495 NVRRNI
-1501 DGIAQARGTDKL
+1501 DGIAQARGTDRL
-1513 TGDEINR
+1513 TGDEIAR

-1572 VAENPQV
+1572 IAENPQV

-1591 NGQLVV
+1591 NGQLIV

-1640 AFKQVRI
+1640 AFKRVNI

-1667 YAVFPT
+1667 YAVFPA

-1685 AFKPLFPAGMPTN
+1685 AFAPLFPAGMPN
-1698 ASDIFL
+1698 SASEIFL
-1704 PSTIRRLK
+1704 PSTVRRLK
-1712 TLWSKDEMY
+1712 TMWSKDEMY

-1741 QEPPTVEEVTS
+1741 QDVPTVDEITS

-1758 LIRSLSAISAPF
+1758 MLRSLTAISAPF
-1770 AISPDVDFYQQ
+1770 AISPEVDFYQQ
-1781 TFRQFQNQYT
+1781 VFRQFQNQYT

-1808 EATVSLSKNPGGLE
+1808 EATVSLSKNPGSLE

-1834 NGLMATAEAK
+1834 SGLMATAEAK

-1857 DGQYDFS
+1857 DGKYDFS

-1893 IRDANLKRGWT
+1893 IKDANLKRGWT

-1935 AKRQWLDYMSQN
+1935 AKRQWLDYMAQN
-1947 NPDWYAAFVSPD
+1947 NPDWYAAYMSPD

-1972 ALQDKAWMAQNGD
+1972 AFQNKAWMAQNGD

-2026 AELWDRFTTQ
+2026 AELWDKFVTQ

>member
-1 MAWYNRIGDIAKG
+1 MSWFNRIGDIAKG

-48 VIKVGTTPVR
+48 VVKIGTTPVR

-83 EKGLELPFM
+83 TKGLELPFM
-92 YNRYKNAGE
+92 YNRYKNVGE
-101 TYEQYQQRVAENKDD
+101 TYEQYQKRVADNKDD

-189 PLFFAGFAGKGLS
+189 PLFFAGFAGKGVS
-202 IASRA
+202 IAARA
-207 PMVTALEGAG
+207 PMAAGLMGAG

-223 LPGSLTRKVFSSFA
+223 IPGSATRKVFGKLA
-237 MTKEGMDDLL
+237 MTSDGVDDLL
-247 GRALQGEGR
+247 GRALKGEGR
-256 AVDDIK
+256 AVEDVQ
-262 FLAGTDAKG
+262 FLARSDAKT
-271 QYGYWSKKR
+271 QYPYWSKKR

-299 VVDTFRAVMG
+299 VVDTFRAVLG
-309 LDKQAMAAIAKV
+309 SDKQAMAAIARV

-333 DVPKPYREA
+333 DTPKPFREA
-342 LNGQLDGD
+342 LNGKLDGD
-350 LIVNPE
+350 LIVSPE
-356 YNRAIGTY
+356 YNNAVSTY
-364 LNTLVK
+364 LGNLVK
-370 EDDRFRL
+370 EDDRFRI
-377 ALEKVSTG
+377 ALERVSTG

-399 SGYARKNAEKLART
+399 SGYARNRAEKLAKT
-413 FADPEITM
+413 FADPEVTM

-450 GVFQVNDA
+450 GVFRVNDG

-480 AKAGTYADQYLAAAT
+480 PKAGAYADQYLAAAT

-570 VIAMDLRRLKNGIDS
+570 VIAMDLRRLKDGIDS

-639 LSMMAKAFALPS
+639 LSMMAKAFALP
-651 AAALGGPEAVKR
+651 AAVAVGGPSAVQR
-663 FLNNRKAGYTRLI
+663 FLQNRKAGVSRLI

-690 VLRNEVAKLQDM
+690 VLRDEVAKLQDM

-725 RGGERLISNY
+725 RGGERLIANY

-749 EAAAIVLPKEI
+749 EAAAIVLPREL

-778 SAADEFAFDP
+778 SATNTFEFDP
-788 KRPLSATPS
+788 ARPLSASTN
-797 AQIADRYASQEFTFG
+797 AQIADRYATQEFSFG
-812 LERYISETGR
+812 LERYISDTGR

-836 HPQSTFTAGYRGAH
+836 HPQSSFTAGYRGAH

-862 NMARIYPEDVYSP
+862 NITRIYPEDVYSA
-875 DAVRIYGVGGPDW
+875 DAARIYGVGGKDFS
-888 RNLDKKV
+888 RLDKQIV
-895 VALIQDFKGN
+895 EFINQYKGN
-905 PNRTITIYRA
+905 PNRMVTVYRA
-915 VPKDAPTGIN
+915 VPKDAPAVIN
-925 AGDWVTPLRE
+925 QGDWVTPLRE

-941 KGRFGDEA
+941 SRYLDPE
-949 YRIDEI
+949 YRIEEMR
-955 KVRAGDIFTDG
+955 VRAGDIFTDG

-976 RPVRKPYPE
+976 RPARKPYPE
-985 KLITAAARIK
+985 KLLTAAARMK

-1005 NIVEVRKGTSKGF
+1005 NIVELRKGTSKGF
-1018 VKVDEDRIRNFNP
+1018 VKVDEDRIRNLNP

-1039 RVRRDGGSVV
+1039 RVRRDGGSVTPMRV
-1049 PVRAYGEALYLTK
+1049 YGDALYLNK

-1071 KEVFNGDVKVWRA
+1071 KEVFGGDVKVWRA

-1112 GDDRRAGGVSHIVL
+1112 GDDRRAGGLSHIVL

-1137 EVTKLTRAQIETAQA
+1137 EVTKLTRAQIEAAQA

-1163 LQGTK
+1163 LQTTK
-1168 ERRIART
+1168 ERRLART
-1175 MLRRKEK
+1175 QVRRKEK

-1189 VSPYYDDESLLAMI
+1189 VSPYYDDENLIAMI
-1203 NNGVEDAASNIG
+1203 NNGVEDAAANIG
-1215 RSYAEVNAQLDDLM
+1215 RSYAEVNAQLDDMM
-1229 GRLSARI
+1229 GRLGARI
-1236 GQAEQMSV
+1236 SQSEQMSV

-1257 GGHSYEVDEVFNNAS
+1257 NGHSYEVDEVFNNAS

-1295 LAGPGSRSMR
+1295 LAGPGSRAMR
-1305 PVKPNDPRYFEAWAG
+1305 PVKPGDPRYFEAWAG

-1328 PETGAMDPVVRRMLD
+1328 PETGIMDPIVSRILD
-1343 GESNDEILG
+1343 GATNDEILG
-1352 WMTRSLEGRKW
+1352 FLTRTRGGRIY

-1374 LGFGELKRGELNDY
+1374 LGFGKLKAGEENDY

-1395 TRNAVKTYI
+1395 TRNAVKLYV

-1432 LNRFGAQPEN
+1432 LNRFGTQPEN

-1448 LLITTS
+1448 LLVTTS
-1454 KEYRDQERVVD
+1454 KEYRDQERIVD
-1465 LVNRRVMRF
+1465 MVNRRVMRF

-1485 HPLVNVVYRE
+1485 HPLVNIVYQE
-1495 NVRKNI
+1495 NVKRNI
-1501 DGIAQARGTDKL
+1501 DGIAQARGVDKL
-1513 TGDEINR
+1513 TGDEIRR

-1634 QDVAEN
+1634 QEVAEN
-1640 AFKQVRI
+1640 AFKRVNI

-1685 AFKPLFPAGMPTN
+1685 AFKPLFPAGMPN
-1698 ASDIFL
+1698 SASEIFL
-1704 PSTIRRLK
+1704 PSTLRRLK
-1712 TLWSKDEMY
+1712 TMWSKDEMY

-1741 QEPPTVEEVTS
+1741 QETPTVDEITS

-1758 LIRSLSAISAPF
+1758 LLRSLTAISAPF
-1770 AISPDVDFYQQ
+1770 AISPEVDFYQQ
-1781 TFRQFQNQYT
+1781 VFRQFQNQYT

-1808 EATVSLSKNPGGLE
+1808 EATVSLSKNPGSLE

-1834 NGLMATAEAK
+1834 SGLMAEAEAK

-1857 DGQYDFS
+1857 DGKYDFS

-1893 IRDANLKRGWT
+1893 IKDANLKRGWT

-1935 AKRQWLDYMSQN
+1935 AKRAWLDYMAEN
-1947 NPDWYAAFVSPD
+1947 NVDWYAAYMSPD
-1959 RGKYMKRADVLEQ
+1959 RGKYMKRADVLGQ
-1972 ALQDKAWMAQNGD
+1972 ALQDKAWMAQNGN
-1985 RAVVKA
+1985 RPVVKA

-2017 LDANSNDDL
+2017 LEANSNDDL
-2026 AELWDRFTTQ
+2026 ADLWDRFVTQ

>member
-21 PGLVHDI
+21 PGLIHDI

-48 VIKVGTTPVR
+48 VVKVGTTPVR

-73 AGGKVREGIV
+73 LGGKARESIV

-92 YNRYKNAGE
+92 YNRYKNVGE
-101 TYEQYQQRVAENKDD
+101 TYEQYQQRVAENKDE

-128 QGKNAAENS
+128 PGKNAAENS
-137 GWFHDFLDR
+137 GWFHDFTDR
-146 NVKYLAAGFDLFN
+146 NLKFLSAGFDLFN

-178 SLDFTSSMTID
+178 SVDFTSSMTID

-202 IASRA
+202 IAARA
-207 PMVTALEGAG
+207 PMATGLMGAG
-217 RTGIAS
+217 RTGIAAI
-223 LPGSLTRKVFSSFA
+223 PGSATRKVFGKLA
-237 MTKEGMDDLL
+237 MTTEGVDDLL
-247 GRALQGEGR
+247 GRALKGEGR
-256 AVDDIK
+256 AVEDVQ
-262 FLAGTDAKG
+262 FLARSDAKT
-271 QYGYWSKKR
+271 QYEYWAKKR

-288 YLFGRATTDQE
+288 YLFGRATTEQE
-299 VVDTFRAVMG
+299 VVDTFRAVIG
-309 LDKQAMAAIAKV
+309 TDKKAMAAIAKV

-333 DVPKPYREA
+333 DTPKPFREA

-356 YNRAIGTY
+356 YNRAVTTY
-364 LNTLVK
+364 LDNLVK
-370 EDDRFRL
+370 EDDRFRI

-399 SGYARKNAEKLART
+399 SGYARNRAEKLAKT

-450 GVFQVNDA
+450 GVFRVNDG

-513 IAPNMSQQQI
+513 IAPNMTQQQI

-570 VIAMDLRRLKNGIDS
+570 VIAMDLRRLKDGIDS
-585 YERVLPSILSGIDPT
+585 YERVLPGILSGIDPT

-639 LSMMAKAFALPS
+639 LSMMAKAFALP
-651 AAALGGPEAVKR
+651 AAVAVGGPSAVQR
-663 FLNNRKAGYTRLI
+663 FLQNRKAGFTRLI

-690 VLRNEVAKLQDM
+690 VLRDEVAKLQDM

-725 RGGERLISNY
+725 RGGERLIANY

-749 EAAAIVLPKEI
+749 EAAAIVLPRELK
-760 TRLRSALAE
+760 RLRSALAE

-778 SAADEFAFDP
+778 STADAFEFDP
-788 KRPLSATPS
+788 ARPLSASTN
-797 AQIADRYASQEFTFG
+797 AQIADRYATQEFSFG
-812 LERYISETGR
+812 LERYISDTGR

-862 NMARIYPEDVYSP
+862 NITRIYPEDVYSA
-875 DAVRIYGVGGPDW
+875 DAARIYGVGGKDFAK
-888 RNLDKKV
+888 LDKQIV
-895 VALIQDFKGN
+895 EFINQYKGS
-905 PNRTITIYRA
+905 PNRMVTVYRA
-915 VPKDAPTGIN
+915 VPKDAPAVIN
-925 AGDWVTPLRE
+925 PGDWVTPLRE

-941 KGRFGDEA
+941 SRYLDPE
-949 YRIDEI
+949 YRVEEMR
-955 KVRAGDIFTDG
+955 VRAGDIFTDG

-985 KLITAAARIK
+985 KLITAAARMK
-995 SDMIGASRAG
+995 SDMIGATRAG
-1005 NIVEVRKGTSKGF
+1005 NIVELRKGTSKGF
-1018 VKVDEDRIRNFNP
+1018 VKVDEDRIRSLNP

-1039 RVRRDGGSVV
+1039 RVRRDGGSVTPMRV
-1049 PVRAYGEALYLTK
+1049 YGDALYLTK

-1071 KEVFNGDVKVWRA
+1071 KEVFGGDVKVWRA

-1095 SPLYKY
+1095 SPLYNY
-1101 LRENNF
+1101 LRQNNF

-1112 GDDRRAGGVSHIVL
+1112 GDDRRAGGLSHIVL

-1137 EVTKLTRAQIETAQA
+1137 EVTKLTRAQIEAAQA

-1163 LQGTK
+1163 LQTTK
-1168 ERRIART
+1168 ERRVART
-1175 MLRRKEK
+1175 QVRRKEK

-1189 VSPYYDDESLLAMI
+1189 VSPYYDDENLIAMI
-1203 NNGVEDAASNIG
+1203 NNGVEDAAANLG
-1215 RSYAEVNAQLDDLM
+1215 RSYAEVNAQLDDM
-1229 GRLSARI
+1229 MARLSARI
-1236 GQAEQMSV
+1236 TQSEQMAV
-1244 KSKVGFGTFTHEA
+1244 KSKVGYGTFTHEA
-1257 GGHSYEVDEVFNNAS
+1257 NGQSYEVDEVFNNAS

-1295 LAGPGSRSMR
+1295 LAGPGSRAMR
-1305 PVKPNDPRYFEAWAG
+1305 PVKPGDPRYFEAWAG

-1328 PETGAMDPVVRRMLD
+1328 PETGVMDPIVSRILD
-1343 GESNDEILG
+1343 GATNDEILG
-1352 WMTRSLEGRKW
+1352 FLTRTRSGRIY

-1374 LGFGELKRGELNDY
+1374 LGFGKLKAGEENDY

-1395 TRNAVKTYI
+1395 TRNAVKLYV

-1411 MLTAAKE
+1411 MLRAAKE

-1432 LNRFGAQPEN
+1432 LNRFGANPEN

-1448 LLITTS
+1448 LLVTTS
-1454 KEYRDQERVVD
+1454 KEYRDQERIVD
-1465 LVNRRVMRF
+1465 MVNRRVMRF

-1495 NVRKNI
+1495 NVKRNI
-1501 DGIAQARGTDKL
+1501 DGIAKARGTDKL
-1513 TGDEINR
+1513 TGDEIAR

-1591 NGQLVV
+1591 NGQLIV

-1640 AFKQVRI
+1640 AFKRVNI

-1667 YAVFPT
+1667 YAVFPA

-1685 AFKPLFPAGMPTN
+1685 AFAPLFPAGMPN
-1698 ASDIFL
+1698 SASEIFL
-1704 PSTIRRLK
+1704 PSTVRRLK
-1712 TLWSKDEMY
+1712 TMWSKDEMY

-1741 QEPPTVEEVTS
+1741 QDVPTVDEITS

-1758 LIRSLSAISAPF
+1758 MLRSLTAISAPF
-1770 AISPDVDFYQQ
+1770 AISPEVDFYQQ
-1781 TFRQFQNQYT
+1781 VFRQFQNQYT

-1808 EATVSLSKNPGGLE
+1808 EATVSLSKNPGSLE

-1834 NGLMATAEAK
+1834 SGLMATAEAK

-1857 DGQYDFS
+1857 DGKYDFS

-1893 IRDANLKRGWT
+1893 IKDANLKRGWT

-1935 AKRQWLDYMSQN
+1935 AKRQWLDYMAQN
-1947 NPDWYAAFVSPD
+1947 NPDWYAAYMSPD

-1972 ALQDKAWMAQNGD
+1972 AFQNKAWMAQNGD

-2026 AELWDRFTTQ
+2026 AELWDKFVTQ

>member
-21 PGLVHDI
+21 PGLIHDI

-48 VIKVGTTPVR
+48 VVKVGTTPVR

-73 AGGKVREGIV
+73 LGGKAREAIV

-92 YNRYKNAGE
+92 YNRYKNVGE
-101 TYEQYQQRVAENKDD
+101 TYEQYQQRVAENKDE

-128 QGKNAAENS
+128 PGKNAAENS
-137 GWFHDFLDR
+137 GWFHDFTDR
-146 NVKYLAAGFDLFN
+146 NLKFLSAGFDLFN

-178 SLDFTSSMTID
+178 SVDFTSSMTID

-202 IASRA
+202 IAARA
-207 PMVTALEGAG
+207 PMATGLMGAG
-217 RTGIAS
+217 RTGIAAI
-223 LPGSLTRKVFSSFA
+223 PGSATRKVFGKLA
-237 MTKEGMDDLL
+237 MTTEGVDDLL
-247 GRALQGEGR
+247 GRALKGEGR
-256 AVDDIK
+256 AVEDVQ
-262 FLAGTDAKG
+262 FLARSDAKT
-271 QYGYWSKKR
+271 QYEYWAKKR

-288 YLFGRATTDQE
+288 YLFGRATTEQE
-299 VVDTFRAVMG
+299 VVDTFRAVIG
-309 LDKQAMAAIAKV
+309 TDKKAMAAIAKV

-333 DVPKPYREA
+333 DTPKPFREA

-356 YNRAIGTY
+356 YNRAVTTY
-364 LNTLVK
+364 LDNLVK
-370 EDDRFRL
+370 EDDRFRI

-399 SGYARKNAEKLART
+399 SGYARNRAEKLAKT

-450 GVFQVNDA
+450 GVFRVNDG

-513 IAPNMSQQQI
+513 IAPNMTQQQI

-570 VIAMDLRRLKNGIDS
+570 VIAMDLRRLKDGIDS
-585 YERVLPSILSGIDPT
+585 YERVLPGILSGIDPT

-639 LSMMAKAFALPS
+639 LSMMAKAFALP
-651 AAALGGPEAVKR
+651 AAVAVGGPSAVQR
-663 FLNNRKAGYTRLI
+663 FLQNRKAGFTRLI

-690 VLRNEVAKLQDM
+690 VLRDEVAKLQDM

-725 RGGERLISNY
+725 RGGERLIANY

-749 EAAAIVLPKEI
+749 EAAAIVLPRELK
-760 TRLRSALAE
+760 RLRSALAE

-778 SAADEFAFDP
+778 STADAFEFDP
-788 KRPLSATPS
+788 ARPLSASTN
-797 AQIADRYASQEFTFG
+797 AQIADRYATQEFAFG
-812 LERYISETGR
+812 LERYISDTGR

-862 NMARIYPEDVYSP
+862 NITRIYPEDVYSA
-875 DAVRIYGVGGPDW
+875 DAARIYGVGGKDFAK
-888 RNLDKKV
+888 LDKQIV
-895 VALIQDFKGN
+895 EFINQYKGS
-905 PNRTITIYRA
+905 PNRMVTVYRA
-915 VPKDAPTGIN
+915 VPKDAPAVIN
-925 AGDWVTPLRE
+925 PGDWVTPLRE

-941 KGRFGDEA
+941 SRYLDPE
-949 YRIDEI
+949 YRVEEMR
-955 KVRAGDIFTDG
+955 VRAGDIFTDG

-985 KLITAAARIK
+985 KLITAAARMK
-995 SDMIGASRAG
+995 SDMIGATRAG
-1005 NIVEVRKGTSKGF
+1005 NIVELRKGTSKGF
-1018 VKVDEDRIRNFNP
+1018 VKVDEDRIRSLNP

-1039 RVRRDGGSVV
+1039 RVRRDGGSVTPMRV
-1049 PVRAYGEALYLTK
+1049 YGDALYLTK

-1071 KEVFNGDVKVWRA
+1071 KEVFGGDVKVWRA

-1095 SPLYKY
+1095 SPLYNY
-1101 LRENNF
+1101 LRQNNF

-1112 GDDRRAGGVSHIVL
+1112 GDDRRAGGLSHIVL

-1137 EVTKLTRAQIETAQA
+1137 EVTKLTRAQIEAAQA

-1163 LQGTK
+1163 LQTTK
-1168 ERRIART
+1168 ERRVART
-1175 MLRRKEK
+1175 QVRRKEK

-1189 VSPYYDDESLLAMI
+1189 VSPYYDDENLIAMI
-1203 NNGVEDAASNIG
+1203 NNGVEDAAANLG
-1215 RSYAEVNAQLDDLM
+1215 RSYAEVNAQLDDM
-1229 GRLSARI
+1229 MARLGARI
-1236 GQAEQMSV
+1236 SQSEQMAV
-1244 KSKVGFGTFTHEA
+1244 KSKVGYGTFTHEA
-1257 GGHSYEVDEVFNNAS
+1257 NGQKYEVDEVFNNAS

-1295 LAGPGSRSMR
+1295 LAGPGSRAMR
-1305 PVKPNDPRYFEAWAG
+1305 PVKPGDPRYFEAWAG

-1328 PETGAMDPVVRRMLD
+1328 PETGVMDPIVSRILD
-1343 GESNDEILG
+1343 GATNDEILG
-1352 WMTRSLEGRKW
+1352 FLTRTRSGRIY

-1374 LGFGELKRGELNDY
+1374 LGFGKLKAGEENDY

-1395 TRNAVKTYI
+1395 TRNAVKLYV

-1411 MLTAAKE
+1411 MLRAAKE

-1432 LNRFGAQPEN
+1432 LNRFGANPEN

-1448 LLITTS
+1448 LLVTTS
-1454 KEYRDQERVVD
+1454 KEYRDQERIVD
-1465 LVNRRVMRF
+1465 MVNRRVMRF

-1485 HPLVNVVYRE
+1485 HPLVNVVYKE
-1495 NVRKNI
+1495 NVKRNI
-1501 DGIAQARGTDKL
+1501 DGIAKARGTDKL
-1513 TGDEINR
+1513 TGDEIAR

-1591 NGQLVV
+1591 NGQLIV

-1640 AFKQVRI
+1640 AFKRVNI

-1667 YAVFPT
+1667 YAVFPA

-1679 RPEFEE
+1679 RPEFEK
-1685 AFKPLFPAGMPTN
+1685 AFEPLFPAGMPN
-1698 ASDIFL
+1698 SASEIFL
-1704 PSTIRRLK
+1704 PSTVRRLK
-1712 TLWSKDEMY
+1712 TMWSKDEMY

-1741 QEPPTVEEVTS
+1741 QDVPTVDEITS

-1758 LIRSLSAISAPF
+1758 MLRSLTAISAPF
-1770 AISPDVDFYQQ
+1770 AISPEVDFYQQ
-1781 TFRQFQNQYT
+1781 VFRQFQNQYT

-1808 EATVSLSKNPGGLE
+1808 EATVSLSKNPGSLE

-1834 NGLMATAEAK
+1834 SGLMATAEAK

-1857 DGQYDFS
+1857 DGKYDFS

-1893 IRDANLKRGWT
+1893 IKDANLKRGWT

-1935 AKRQWLDYMSQN
+1935 AKRQWLDYMAQN
-1947 NPDWYAAFVSPD
+1947 NPDWYAAYMSPD

-1972 ALQDKAWMAQNGD
+1972 AFQNKAWMAQNGD
-1985 RAVVKA
+1985 RPVVKA

-2026 AELWDRFTTQ
+2026 AELWDKFVTQ

>member
-21 PGLVHDI
+21 PGLIHDI

-48 VIKVGTTPVR
+48 VVKVGTTPVR

-73 AGGKVREGIV
+73 LGGKARESIV

-92 YNRYKNAGE
+92 YNRYKNVGE
-101 TYEQYQQRVAENKDD
+101 TYEQYQQRVAENKDE

-128 QGKNAAENS
+128 PGKNAAENS
-137 GWFHDFLDR
+137 GWFHDFTDR
-146 NVKYLAAGFDLFN
+146 NLKFLSAGFDLFN

-178 SLDFTSSMTID
+178 SVDFTSSMTID

-202 IASRA
+202 IAARA
-207 PMVTALEGAG
+207 PMATGLMGAG
-217 RTGIAS
+217 RTGIAAI
-223 LPGSLTRKVFSSFA
+223 PGSATRKVFGKLA
-237 MTKEGMDDLL
+237 MTTEGVDDLL
-247 GRALQGEGR
+247 GRALKGEGR
-256 AVDDIK
+256 AVEDVQ
-262 FLAGTDAKG
+262 FLARSDAKT
-271 QYGYWSKKR
+271 QYEYWAKKR

-288 YLFGRATTDQE
+288 YLFGRATTEQE
-299 VVDTFRAVMG
+299 VVDTFRAVIG
-309 LDKQAMAAIAKV
+309 TDKQAMAAIAKV

-333 DVPKPYREA
+333 DTPKPFREA

-356 YNRAIGTY
+356 YNRAVTTY
-364 LNTLVK
+364 LDNLVK
-370 EDDRFRL
+370 EDDRFRI

-399 SGYARKNAEKLART
+399 SGYARNRAEKLAKT

-450 GVFQVNDA
+450 GVFRVNDG

-513 IAPNMSQQQI
+513 IAPNMTQQQI

-570 VIAMDLRRLKNGIDS
+570 VIAMDLRRLKDGIDS
-585 YERVLPSILSGIDPT
+585 YERVLPGILSGIDPT

-639 LSMMAKAFALPS
+639 LSMMAKAFALP
-651 AAALGGPEAVKR
+651 AAVAVGGPSAVQR
-663 FLNNRKAGYTRLI
+663 FLQNRKAGFTRLI

-690 VLRNEVAKLQDM
+690 VLRDEVAKLQDM

-725 RGGERLISNY
+725 RGGERLIANY

-749 EAAAIVLPKEI
+749 EAAAIVLPRELK
-760 TRLRSALAE
+760 RLRSALAE

-778 SAADEFAFDP
+778 STADAFEFDP
-788 KRPLSATPS
+788 ARPLSASTN
-797 AQIADRYASQEFTFG
+797 AQIADRYATQEFAFG
-812 LERYISETGR
+812 LERYISDTGR

-862 NMARIYPEDVYSP
+862 NITRIYPEDVYSA
-875 DAVRIYGVGGPDW
+875 DAARIYGVGGKDFAK
-888 RNLDKKV
+888 LDKQIV
-895 VALIQDFKGN
+895 EFINQYKGS
-905 PNRTITIYRA
+905 PNRMVTVYRA
-915 VPKDAPTGIN
+915 VPKDAPAVIN
-925 AGDWVTPLRE
+925 PGDWVTPLRE

-941 KGRFGDEA
+941 SRYLDPE
-949 YRIDEI
+949 YRVEEMR
-955 KVRAGDIFTDG
+955 VRAGDIFTDG

-985 KLITAAARIK
+985 KLITAAARMK
-995 SDMIGASRAG
+995 SDMIGATRAG
-1005 NIVEVRKGTSKGF
+1005 NIVELRKGTSKGF
-1018 VKVDEDRIRNFNP
+1018 VKVDEDRIRSLNP

-1039 RVRRDGGSVV
+1039 RVRRDGGSVTPMRV
-1049 PVRAYGEALYLTK
+1049 YGDALYLTK

-1071 KEVFNGDVKVWRA
+1071 KEVFGGDVKVWRA

-1095 SPLYKY
+1095 SPLYNY
-1101 LRENNF
+1101 LRQNNF

-1112 GDDRRAGGVSHIVL
+1112 GDDRRAGGLSHIVL

-1137 EVTKLTRAQIETAQA
+1137 EVTKLTRAQIEAAQA

-1163 LQGTK
+1163 LQTTK
-1168 ERRIART
+1168 ERRVART
-1175 MLRRKEK
+1175 QVRRKEK

-1189 VSPYYDDESLLAMI
+1189 VSPYYDDENLIAMI
-1203 NNGVEDAASNIG
+1203 NNGVEDAAANLG
-1215 RSYAEVNAQLDDLM
+1215 RSYAEVNAQLDDM
-1229 GRLSARI
+1229 MARLGARI
-1236 GQAEQMSV
+1236 SQSEQMAV
-1244 KSKVGFGTFTHEA
+1244 KSKVGYGTFTHEA
-1257 GGHSYEVDEVFNNAS
+1257 NGQAYEVDEVFNNAS

-1295 LAGPGSRSMR
+1295 LAGPGSRAMR
-1305 PVKPNDPRYFEAWAG
+1305 PVKPGDPRYFEAWAG

-1328 PETGAMDPVVRRMLD
+1328 PETGVMDPIVSRILD
-1343 GESNDEILG
+1343 GATNDEILG
-1352 WMTRSLEGRKW
+1352 FLTRTRSGRIY

-1374 LGFGELKRGELNDY
+1374 LGFGKLKAGEENDY

-1395 TRNAVKTYI
+1395 TRNAVKLYV

-1411 MLTAAKE
+1411 MLRAAKE

-1432 LNRFGAQPEN
+1432 LNRFGANPEN

-1448 LLITTS
+1448 LLVTTS
-1454 KEYRDQERVVD
+1454 KEYRDQERIVD
-1465 LVNRRVMRF
+1465 MVNRRVMRF

-1485 HPLVNVVYRE
+1485 HPLVNVVYKE
-1495 NVRKNI
+1495 NVKRNI
-1501 DGIAQARGTDKL
+1501 DGIAKARGTDRL
-1513 TGDEINR
+1513 TGDEIAR

-1591 NGQLVV
+1591 NGQLIV

-1640 AFKQVRI
+1640 AFKRVNI

-1667 YAVFPT
+1667 YAVFPA

-1685 AFKPLFPAGMPTN
+1685 AFAPLFPAGMPN
-1698 ASDIFL
+1698 SASEIFL
-1704 PSTIRRLK
+1704 PSTVRRLK
-1712 TLWSKDEMY
+1712 TMWSKDEMY

-1741 QEPPTVEEVTS
+1741 QDVPTVDEITS

-1758 LIRSLSAISAPF
+1758 MLRSLTAISAPF
-1770 AISPDVDFYQQ
+1770 AISPEVDFYQQ
-1781 TFRQFQNQYT
+1781 VFRQFQNQYT

-1808 EATVSLSKNPGGLE
+1808 EATVSLSKNPGSLE

-1834 NGLMATAEAK
+1834 SGLMATAEAK

-1857 DGQYDFS
+1857 DGKYDFS

-1893 IRDANLKRGWT
+1893 IKDANLKRGWT

-1935 AKRQWLDYMSQN
+1935 AKRQWLDYMAQN
-1947 NPDWYAAFVSPD
+1947 NPDWYAAYMSPD

-1972 ALQDKAWMAQNGD
+1972 AFQNKAWMAQNGD

-2026 AELWDRFTTQ
+2026 AELWDKFVTQ

>member
-21 PGLVHDI
+21 PGLIHDI

-48 VIKVGTTPVR
+48 VVKVGTTPVR

-73 AGGKVREGIV
+73 LGGKARESIV

-92 YNRYKNAGE
+92 YNRYKNVGE
-101 TYEQYQQRVAENKDD
+101 TYEQYQKRVAENKDE

-128 QGKNAAENS
+128 PGKNAAENS
-137 GWFHDFLDR
+137 GWFHDFTDR
-146 NVKYLAAGFDLFN
+146 NLKFLSAGFDLFN

-178 SLDFTSSMTID
+178 SVDFTSSMTID

-202 IASRA
+202 IAARA
-207 PMVTALEGAG
+207 PMAAGLSGAG
-217 RTGIAS
+217 RTGIAAI
-223 LPGSLTRKVFSSFA
+223 PGSATRKVFGKLA
-237 MTKEGMDDLL
+237 MTTEGVDDLL
-247 GRALQGEGR
+247 GRALKGEGR
-256 AVDDIK
+256 AVEDVQ
-262 FLAGTDAKG
+262 FLARSDAKT
-271 QYGYWSKKR
+271 QYEYWAKKR

-288 YLFGRATTDQE
+288 YLFGRATTEQE
-299 VVDTFRAVMG
+299 VVDTFRAVIG
-309 LDKQAMAAIAKV
+309 TDKKAMAAIAKV

-333 DVPKPYREA
+333 DTPKPFREA

-356 YNRAIGTY
+356 YNRAVTTY
-364 LNTLVK
+364 LDNLVK
-370 EDDRFRL
+370 EDDRFRI

-399 SGYARKNAEKLART
+399 SGYARNRAEKLAKT

-450 GVFQVNDA
+450 GVFRVNDG

-513 IAPNMSQQQI
+513 IAPNMTQQQI

-570 VIAMDLRRLKNGIDS
+570 VIAMDLRRLKDGIDS
-585 YERVLPSILSGIDPT
+585 YERVLPGILSGIDPT

-639 LSMMAKAFALPS
+639 LSMMAKAFALP
-651 AAALGGPEAVKR
+651 AAVAVGGPSAVQR
-663 FLNNRKAGYTRLI
+663 FLQNRKAGFTRLI

-690 VLRNEVAKLQDM
+690 VLRDEVAKLQDM

-725 RGGERLISNY
+725 RGGERLIANY

-749 EAAAIVLPKEI
+749 EAAAIVLPRELK
-760 TRLRSALAE
+760 RLRSALAE

-778 SAADEFAFDP
+778 STADAFEFDP
-788 KRPLSATPS
+788 TRPLSASTN
-797 AQIADRYASQEFTFG
+797 AQIADRYATQEFAFG
-812 LERYISETGR
+812 LERYISDTGR

-862 NMARIYPEDVYSP
+862 NITRIYPEDVYSA
-875 DAVRIYGVGGPDW
+875 DAARIYGVGGKDFAK
-888 RNLDKKV
+888 LDKQIV
-895 VALIQDFKGN
+895 EFINEYKGS
-905 PNRTITIYRA
+905 PNRMVTVYRA
-915 VPKDAPTGIN
+915 VPKDAPAVIN
-925 AGDWVTPLRE
+925 PGDWVTPLRE

-941 KGRFGDEA
+941 SRYLDPE
-949 YRIDEI
+949 YRVEEMR
-955 KVRAGDIFTDG
+955 VRAGDIFTDG

-985 KLITAAARIK
+985 KLITAAARMK
-995 SDMIGASRAG
+995 SDMIGATRAG
-1005 NIVEVRKGTSKGF
+1005 NIVELRKGTSKGF
-1018 VKVDEDRIRNFNP
+1018 VKVDEDRIRSLNP

-1039 RVRRDGGSVV
+1039 RVRRDGGSVTPMRV
-1049 PVRAYGEALYLTK
+1049 YGDALYLTK

-1071 KEVFNGDVKVWRA
+1071 KEVFGGDVKVWRA

-1095 SPLYKY
+1095 SPLYNY
-1101 LRENNF
+1101 LRQNNF

-1112 GDDRRAGGVSHIVL
+1112 GDDRRAGGLSHIVL

-1137 EVTKLTRAQIETAQA
+1137 EVTKLTRAQIEAAQA

-1163 LQGTK
+1163 LQTTK
-1168 ERRIART
+1168 ERRVART
-1175 MLRRKEK
+1175 QVRRKEK

-1189 VSPYYDDESLLAMI
+1189 VSPYYDDENLIAMI
-1203 NNGVEDAASNIG
+1203 NNGVEDAAANLG
-1215 RSYAEVNAQLDDLM
+1215 RSYAEVNAQLDDM
-1229 GRLSARI
+1229 MARLGARI
-1236 GQAEQMSV
+1236 SQSEQMAV
-1244 KSKVGFGTFTHEA
+1244 KSKVGYGTFTHEA
-1257 GGHSYEVDEVFNNAS
+1257 NGQSYEVDEVFNNAS

-1295 LAGPGSRSMR
+1295 LAGPGSRAMR
-1305 PVKPNDPRYFEAWAG
+1305 PVKPGDPRYFEAWAG

-1328 PETGAMDPVVRRMLD
+1328 PETGVMDPIVSRILD
-1343 GESNDEILG
+1343 GATNDEILG
-1352 WMTRSLEGRKW
+1352 FLTRTRSGRIY

-1374 LGFGELKRGELNDY
+1374 LGFGKLKAGEENDY

-1395 TRNAVKTYI
+1395 TRNAVKLYV

-1411 MLTAAKE
+1411 MLRAAKE

-1432 LNRFGAQPEN
+1432 LNRFGANPEN

-1448 LLITTS
+1448 LLVTTS
-1454 KEYRDQERVVD
+1454 KEYRDQERIVD
-1465 LVNRRVMRF
+1465 MVNRRVMRF

-1495 NVRKNI
+1495 NVKRNI
-1501 DGIAQARGTDKL
+1501 DGIAKARGTDRL
-1513 TGDEINR
+1513 TGDEIAR

-1591 NGQLVV
+1591 NGQLIV

-1640 AFKQVRI
+1640 AFKRVNI

-1667 YAVFPT
+1667 YAVFPA

-1685 AFKPLFPAGMPTN
+1685 AFKPLFPAGMPN
-1698 ASDIFL
+1698 SASEIFL
-1704 PSTIRRLK
+1704 PSTVRRLK
-1712 TLWSKDEMY
+1712 TMWSKDEMY

-1741 QEPPTVEEVTS
+1741 QDVPTVDEITS

-1758 LIRSLSAISAPF
+1758 MLRSLTAISAPF
-1770 AISPDVDFYQQ
+1770 AISPEVDFYQQ
-1781 TFRQFQNQYT
+1781 VFRQFQNQYT

-1808 EATVSLSKNPGGLE
+1808 EATVSLSKNPGSLE

-1834 NGLMATAEAK
+1834 SGLMATAEAK

-1857 DGQYDFS
+1857 DGKYDFS

-1893 IRDANLKRGWT
+1893 IKDANLKRGWT

-1935 AKRQWLDYMSQN
+1935 AKRQWLDYMAQN
-1947 NPDWYAAFVSPD
+1947 NPDWYAAYMSPD

-1972 ALQDKAWMAQNGD
+1972 AFQNKAWMAQNGD

-2026 AELWDRFTTQ
+2026 AELWDKFVTQ

>member
-21 PGLVHDI
+21 PGLIHDI

-48 VIKVGTTPVR
+48 VVKVGTTPVR

-73 AGGKVREGIV
+73 LGGKAREAIV

-92 YNRYKNAGE
+92 YNRYKNVGE
-101 TYEQYQQRVAENKDD
+101 TYEQYQQRVAENKDE

-128 QGKNAAENS
+128 PGKNAAENS
-137 GWFHDFLDR
+137 GWFHDFTDR
-146 NVKYLAAGFDLFN
+146 NLKFLSAGFDLFN

-178 SLDFTSSMTID
+178 SVDFTSSMTID

-202 IASRA
+202 IAARA
-207 PMVTALEGAG
+207 PMAAGLMGAG
-217 RTGIAS
+217 RTGIAAI
-223 LPGSLTRKVFSSFA
+223 PGSATRKVFGKLA
-237 MTKEGMDDLL
+237 MTTEGVDDLL
-247 GRALQGEGR
+247 GRALKGEGR
-256 AVDDIK
+256 AVEDVQ
-262 FLAGTDAKG
+262 FLARSDAKT
-271 QYGYWSKKR
+271 QYEYWAKKR

-288 YLFGRATTDQE
+288 YLFGRATTEQE
-299 VVDTFRAVMG
+299 VVDTFRAVIG
-309 LDKQAMAAIAKV
+309 TDKKAMAAIAKV

-333 DVPKPYREA
+333 DTPKPFREA

-356 YNRAIGTY
+356 YNRAVTTY
-364 LNTLVK
+364 LDNLVK
-370 EDDRFRL
+370 EDDRFRI

-399 SGYARKNAEKLART
+399 SGYARNRAEKLAKT

-450 GVFQVNDA
+450 GVFRVNDG

-513 IAPNMSQQQI
+513 IAPNMTQQQI

-570 VIAMDLRRLKNGIDS
+570 VIAMDLRRLKDGIDS
-585 YERVLPSILSGIDPT
+585 YERVLPGILSGIDPT

-639 LSMMAKAFALPS
+639 LSMMAKAFALP
-651 AAALGGPEAVKR
+651 AAVAVGGPSAVQR
-663 FLNNRKAGYTRLI
+663 FLQNRKAGFTRLI

-690 VLRNEVAKLQDM
+690 VLRDEVAKLQDM

-725 RGGERLISNY
+725 RGGERLIANY

-749 EAAAIVLPKEI
+749 EAAAIVLPRELK
-760 TRLRSALAE
+760 RLRSALAE

-778 SAADEFAFDP
+778 SVADSFEFDP
-788 KRPLSATPS
+788 ARPLSASTN
-797 AQIADRYASQEFTFG
+797 AQIADRYATQEFAFG
-812 LERYISETGR
+812 LERYISDTGR

-862 NMARIYPEDVYSP
+862 NITRIYPEDVYSA
-875 DAVRIYGVGGPDW
+875 DAARIYGVGGKDFAK
-888 RNLDKKV
+888 LDKQIV
-895 VALIQDFKGN
+895 EFINEYKGS
-905 PNRTITIYRA
+905 PNRMVTVYRA
-915 VPKDAPTGIN
+915 VPKDAPAVIN
-925 AGDWVTPLRE
+925 PGDWVTPLRE

-941 KGRFGDEA
+941 SRYLDPE
-949 YRIDEI
+949 YRVEEMR
-955 KVRAGDIFTDG
+955 VRAGDIFTDG

-985 KLITAAARIK
+985 KLITAAARMK
-995 SDMIGASRAG
+995 SDMIGATRAG
-1005 NIVEVRKGTSKGF
+1005 NIVELRKGTSKGF
-1018 VKVDEDRIRNFNP
+1018 VKVDEDRIRSLNP

-1039 RVRRDGGSVV
+1039 RVRRDGGSVTPMRV
-1049 PVRAYGEALYLTK
+1049 YGDALYLTK

-1071 KEVFNGDVKVWRA
+1071 KEVFGGDVKVWRA

-1095 SPLYKY
+1095 SPLYNY
-1101 LRENNF
+1101 LRQNNF

-1112 GDDRRAGGVSHIVL
+1112 GDDRRAGGLSHIVL

-1137 EVTKLTRAQIETAQA
+1137 EVTKLTRAQIEAAQA

-1163 LQGTK
+1163 LQTTK
-1168 ERRIART
+1168 ERRVART
-1175 MLRRKEK
+1175 QVRRKEK

-1189 VSPYYDDESLLAMI
+1189 VSPYYDDENLIAMI
-1203 NNGVEDAASNIG
+1203 NNGVEDAAANLG
-1215 RSYAEVNAQLDDLM
+1215 RSYAEVNAQLDDM
-1229 GRLSARI
+1229 MARLGARI
-1236 GQAEQMSV
+1236 SQSEQMAV
-1244 KSKVGFGTFTHEA
+1244 KSKVGYGTFTHEA
-1257 GGHSYEVDEVFNNAS
+1257 NGQSYEVDEVFNNAS

-1295 LAGPGSRSMR
+1295 LAGPGSRAMR
-1305 PVKPNDPRYFEAWAG
+1305 PVKPGDPRYFEAWAG

-1328 PETGAMDPVVRRMLD
+1328 PETGVMDPIVSRILD
-1343 GESNDEILG
+1343 GATNDEILG
-1352 WMTRSLEGRKW
+1352 FLTRTRSGRIY

-1374 LGFGELKRGELNDY
+1374 LGFGKLKAGEENDY

-1395 TRNAVKTYI
+1395 TRNAVKLYV

-1411 MLTAAKE
+1411 MLRAAKE

-1432 LNRFGAQPEN
+1432 LNRFGANPEN

-1448 LLITTS
+1448 LLVTTS
-1454 KEYRDQERVVD
+1454 KEYRDQERIVD
-1465 LVNRRVMRF
+1465 MVNRRVMRF

-1495 NVRKNI
+1495 NVKRNI
-1501 DGIAQARGTDKL
+1501 DGIAKARGTDRL
-1513 TGDEINR
+1513 TGDEIAR

-1572 VAENPQV
+1572 IAENPQV

-1591 NGQLVV
+1591 NGQLIV

-1640 AFKQVRI
+1640 AFKRVNI

-1667 YAVFPT
+1667 YAVFPA

-1685 AFKPLFPAGMPTN
+1685 AFAPLFPAGMPN
-1698 ASDIFL
+1698 SASEIFL
-1704 PSTIRRLK
+1704 PSTVRRLK
-1712 TLWSKDEMY
+1712 TMWSKDEMY

-1741 QEPPTVEEVTS
+1741 QDVPTVDEITS

-1758 LIRSLSAISAPF
+1758 MLRSLTAISAPF
-1770 AISPDVDFYQQ
+1770 AISPEVDFYQQ
-1781 TFRQFQNQYT
+1781 VFRQFQNQYT

-1808 EATVSLSKNPGGLE
+1808 EATVSLSKNPGSLE

-1834 NGLMATAEAK
+1834 SGLMATAEAK

-1857 DGQYDFS
+1857 DGKYDFS

-1893 IRDANLKRGWT
+1893 IKDANLKRGWT

-1935 AKRQWLDYMSQN
+1935 AKRQWLDYMAQN
-1947 NPDWYAAFVSPD
+1947 NPDWYAAYMSPD

-1972 ALQDKAWMAQNGD
+1972 AFQNKAWMAQNGD

-2026 AELWDRFTTQ
+2026 AELWDKFVTQ

>member
-21 PGLVHDI
+21 PGLIHDI

-48 VIKVGTTPVR
+48 VVKVGTTPVR

-73 AGGKVREGIV
+73 LGGKARENIV

-92 YNRYKNAGE
+92 YNRYKNVGE
-101 TYEQYQQRVAENKDD
+101 TYEQYQQRVAENKDE

-128 QGKNAAENS
+128 PGKNAAENS
-137 GWFHDFLDR
+137 GWFHDFTDR
-146 NVKYLAAGFDLFN
+146 NLKFLSAGFDLFN

-178 SLDFTSSMTID
+178 SVDFTSSMTID

-202 IASRA
+202 IAARA
-207 PMVTALEGAG
+207 PMATGLMGAG
-217 RTGIAS
+217 RTGIAAI
-223 LPGSLTRKVFSSFA
+223 PGSATRKVFGKLA
-237 MTKEGMDDLL
+237 MTTEGVDDLL
-247 GRALQGEGR
+247 GRALKGEGR
-256 AVDDIK
+256 AVEDVQ
-262 FLAGTDAKG
+262 FLARSDAKT
-271 QYGYWSKKR
+271 QYEYWAKKR

-288 YLFGRATTDQE
+288 YLFGRATTEQE
-299 VVDTFRAVMG
+299 VVDTFRAVIG
-309 LDKQAMAAIAKV
+309 TDKQAMAAIAKV

-333 DVPKPYREA
+333 DTPKPFREA

-356 YNRAIGTY
+356 YNRAVTTY
-364 LNTLVK
+364 LDNLVK
-370 EDDRFRL
+370 EDDRFRI

-399 SGYARKNAEKLART
+399 SGYARNRAEKLAKT

-450 GVFQVNDA
+450 GVFRVNDG

-513 IAPNMSQQQI
+513 IAPNMTQQQI

-570 VIAMDLRRLKNGIDS
+570 VIAMDLRRLKDGIDS
-585 YERVLPSILSGIDPT
+585 YERVLPGILSGIDPT

-639 LSMMAKAFALPS
+639 LSMMAKAFALP
-651 AAALGGPEAVKR
+651 AAVAVGGPSAVQR
-663 FLNNRKAGYTRLI
+663 FLQNRKAGFTRLI

-690 VLRNEVAKLQDM
+690 VLRDEVAKLQDM

-725 RGGERLISNY
+725 RGGERLIANY

-749 EAAAIVLPKEI
+749 EAAAIVLPRELK
-760 TRLRSALAE
+760 RLRSALAE

-778 SAADEFAFDP
+778 STANAFEFDP
-788 KRPLSATPS
+788 TRPLSASTN
-797 AQIADRYASQEFTFG
+797 AQIADRYATQEFAFG
-812 LERYISETGR
+812 LERYISDTGR

-862 NMARIYPEDVYSP
+862 NITRIYPEDVYSA
-875 DAVRIYGVGGPDW
+875 DAARIYGVGGKDFAK
-888 RNLDKKV
+888 LDKQIV
-895 VALIQDFKGN
+895 EFINQYKGS
-905 PNRTITIYRA
+905 PNRMVTVYRA
-915 VPKDAPTGIN
+915 VPKDAPAVIN
-925 AGDWVTPLRE
+925 PGDWVTPLRE

-941 KGRFGDEA
+941 SRYLDPE
-949 YRIDEI
+949 YRVEEMR
-955 KVRAGDIFTDG
+955 VRAGDIFTDG

-985 KLITAAARIK
+985 KLITAAARMK
-995 SDMIGASRAG
+995 SDMIGATRAG
-1005 NIVEVRKGTSKGF
+1005 NIVELRKGTSKGF
-1018 VKVDEDRIRNFNP
+1018 VKVDEDRIRSLNP

-1039 RVRRDGGSVV
+1039 RVRRDGGSVTPMRV
-1049 PVRAYGEALYLTK
+1049 YGDALYLTK

-1071 KEVFNGDVKVWRA
+1071 KEVFGGDVKVWRA

-1095 SPLYKY
+1095 SPLYNY
-1101 LRENNF
+1101 LRQNNF

-1112 GDDRRAGGVSHIVL
+1112 GDDRRAGGLSHIVL

-1137 EVTKLTRAQIETAQA
+1137 EVTKLTRAQIEAAQA

-1163 LQGTK
+1163 LQTTK
-1168 ERRIART
+1168 ERRVART
-1175 MLRRKEK
+1175 QVRRKEK

-1189 VSPYYDDESLLAMI
+1189 VSPYYDDENLIAMI
-1203 NNGVEDAASNIG
+1203 NNGVEDAAANLG
-1215 RSYAEVNAQLDDLM
+1215 RSYAEVNAQLDDM
-1229 GRLSARI
+1229 MARLGARI
-1236 GQAEQMSV
+1236 SQSEQMAV
-1244 KSKVGFGTFTHEA
+1244 KSKVGYGTFTHEA
-1257 GGHSYEVDEVFNNAS
+1257 NGQKYEVDEVFNNAS

-1295 LAGPGSRSMR
+1295 LAGPGSRAMR
-1305 PVKPNDPRYFEAWAG
+1305 PVKPGDPRYFEAWAG

-1328 PETGAMDPVVRRMLD
+1328 PETGVMDPIVSRILD
-1343 GESNDEILG
+1343 GATNDEILG
-1352 WMTRSLEGRKW
+1352 FLTRTRSGRIY

-1374 LGFGELKRGELNDY
+1374 LGFGKLKAGEENDY

-1395 TRNAVKTYI
+1395 TRNAVKLYV

-1411 MLTAAKE
+1411 MLRAAKE

-1432 LNRFGAQPEN
+1432 LNRFGANPEN

-1448 LLITTS
+1448 LLVTTS
-1454 KEYRDQERVVD
+1454 KEYRDQERIVD
-1465 LVNRRVMRF
+1465 MVNRRVMRF

-1485 HPLVNVVYRE
+1485 HPLVNVVYKE
-1495 NVRKNI
+1495 NVKRNI
-1501 DGIAQARGTDKL
+1501 DGIAKARGTDKL
-1513 TGDEINR
+1513 TGDEIAR

-1591 NGQLVV
+1591 NGQLIV

-1640 AFKQVRI
+1640 AFKRVNI

-1667 YAVFPT
+1667 YAVFPA

-1685 AFKPLFPAGMPTN
+1685 AFKPLFPAGMPN
-1698 ASDIFL
+1698 SASEIFL
-1704 PSTIRRLK
+1704 PSTVRRLK
-1712 TLWSKDEMY
+1712 TMWSKDEMY

-1741 QEPPTVEEVTS
+1741 QDVPTVDEITS

-1758 LIRSLSAISAPF
+1758 MLRSLTAISAPF
-1770 AISPDVDFYQQ
+1770 AISPEVDFYQQ
-1781 TFRQFQNQYT
+1781 VFRQFQNQYT

-1808 EATVSLSKNPGGLE
+1808 EATVSLSKNPGSLE

-1834 NGLMATAEAK
+1834 SGLMATAEAK

-1857 DGQYDFS
+1857 DGKYDFS

-1893 IRDANLKRGWT
+1893 IKDANLKRGWT

-1935 AKRQWLDYMSQN
+1935 AKRQWLDYMAQN
-1947 NPDWYAAFVSPD
+1947 NPDWYAAYMSPD

-1972 ALQDKAWMAQNGD
+1972 AFQNKAWMAQNGD

-2026 AELWDRFTTQ
+2026 AELWDKFVTQ